1 MKQQHFHSLMSYL
14 LITAVNTAVTD
25 IKNGT

>member
-1 MKQQHFHSLMSYL
+1 MSYL